1 MGCQTIASTSKDTL
15 TASPLSFISFLG
27 VGVPGFGFFL
37 AILQM
42 ASLQSQLP
50 AAKDLQDRILAIAKA
65 TELEVFGTSVP
76 QALGDPTLLA
86 LSRDLDLV
94 SLWGGCGAIV
104 AVARGRGCNGVV
116 FDIKQ
121 SPDQDFT
128 KPAGFRHGLELV
140 FRLKPWGLLTTEPE
154 CSSFVFANTSGTGRR
169 KDNPAGNESVKCV
182 QRGNLFAREAV
193 FFLLVALCRSVHCM
207 LEQPP
212 GSLMWVY
219 LKEVLDQLAFLM
231 HDAIGHRCA
240 YTKELNPNVFY
251 KPYKFRASW
260 QWQPDA
266 LQRCT
271 CLPQMHQ
278 PLMIKGADGR
288 VTGHKKHLKE
298 SAMYPLG
305 LAQDL
310 FAAWRSTPHHYQKL
324 TLASAQKKN
333 KRTKATSEVDDGP
346 WGNAVQEASTPSATG
361 SGILGSSKQ
370 GPVISQMVN
379 QKPNFLAVAVSKKRP
394 RPAVAASGPWGN
406 LEHNVSSVVNGSVE
420 RACKPKRACN
430 GPWSTQQLQGAITV
444 PRPAPRLSSARGSGN
459 NSSGP
464 WGNLAASTPKGKK
477 LELSTGPWSSA

>member
-1 MGCQTIASTSKDTL
+1 
-15 TASPLSFISFLG
+15 
-27 VGVPGFGFFL
+27 
-37 AILQM
+37 M

-50 AAKDLQDRILAIAKA
+50 AATDLQDRILAIARA
-65 TELEVFGTSVP
+65 TELKVFGTSVP

-128 KPAGFRHGLELV
+128 QPAGFRHGLELV

-182 QRGNLFAREAV
+182 QRGNLFAQEAV

-260 QWQPDA
+260 QWQPNA

-271 CLPQMHQ
+271 CLPQTHQ

-298 SAMYPLG
+298 SAAYPLG
-305 LAQDL
+305 LAQDI
-310 FAAWRSTPHHYQKL
+310 FAAWRSAPRHYQEL
-324 TLASAQKKN
+324 TLASVQKKD
-333 KRTKATSEVDDGP
+333 KRTKAPVDDGP
-346 WGNAVQEASTPSATG
+346 WGNAVQEASTPSAIG

-370 GPVISQMVN
+370 GSVISQMVN
-379 QKPNFLAVAVSKKRP
+379 QKPNFLVVAVSKKRP
-394 RPAVAASGPWGN
+394 LPAVAASGPWGN
-406 LEHNVSSVVNGSVE
+406 LEHNVSSVGPQPR
-420 RACKPKRACN
+420 RACK

-444 PRPAPRLSSARGSGN
+444 PCPAPRLSSARGSGN

-464 WGNLAASTPKGKK
+464 WGNSAVEERPSRISQASTPKERK
-477 LELSTGPWSSA
+477 LELSRGPWIRPGAGFCLTRG